1 MKMWAHKL
9 ESFVD
14 RAIPYT
20 LILLTA
26 IIIIDIFFKEF
37 AEEYNLWIA
46 ILDYTII
53 AFFVVD
59 LVFKY
64 LRIRKFK
71 EFLKECW
78 LDIIAVFPFVLFFR
92 VFESLS
98 LFVRLPAE
106 FREGQ
111 SILHTIVA
119 SKQEFAEFFGRSS
132 KLIEDAKLA
141 EGISRTERILKE
153 VRPLA
158 RAPRLIKALP
168 FYEKPTGKHHLH
180 ELEELDEAEKEIKK
194 QEKNIEKG
202 AMRLKNK
209 LNNFCGKNRSQ
220 PDEALQ
226 KPLSA
231 TLEKQAKKRK
241 KKR

>member
-1 MKMWAHKL
+1 MKPWAHRL
-9 ESFVD
+9 EHFVD

-20 LILLTA
+20 LIVLIA

-37 AEEYNLWIA
+37 AEEYHLWIA

-59 LVFKY
+59 LIFKY

-71 EFLKECW
+71 KFLKECW
-78 LDIIAVFPFVLFFR
+78 LDIIAVFPFVLVFR
-92 VFESLS
+92 LFESVS

-111 SILHTIVA
+111 SILHTVLA

-158 RAPRLIKALP
+158 RTPRLVKALP

-180 ELEELDEAEKEIKK
+180 EMEELDVIEKGIKK
-194 QEKNIEKG
+194 QEKSIEKG
-202 AMRLKNK
+202 IDKLRKRLDKICAKNQ
-209 LNNFCGKNRSQ
+209 SQ

-226 KPLSA
+226 KPHPAKLK
-231 TLEKQAKKRK
+231 KQAKKGK
-241 KKR
+241 KKQ

>member
-1 MKMWAHKL
+1 MKPWLHKV

-20 LILLTA
+20 LILLA
-26 IIIIDIFFKEF
+26 GIIIIEIFFKEF
-37 AEEYNLWIA
+37 AHEHALIIT
-46 ILDYTII
+46 ILDYAILT
-53 AFFVVD
+53 FFVVD
-59 LVFKY
+59 LIFKY

-71 EFLKECW
+71 QFIKECW

-111 SILHTIVA
+111 SIMHTILEG
-119 SKQEFAEFFGRSS
+119 KKEFAEFFGRSS
-132 KLIEDAKLA
+132 KLIEDTKLIG
-141 EGISRTERILKE
+141 EISRTEKIIKA

-158 RAPRLIKALP
+158 RSPGLIKALP

-180 ELEELDEAEKEIKK
+180 EMEEIGEAGKGIMKAEKAVEKEGIKIGKSISKEEKKIKK
-194 QEKNIEKG
+194 EI
-202 AMRLKNK
+202 LD
-209 LNNFCGKNRSQ
+209 F
-220 PDEALQ
+220 Q
-226 KPLSA
+226 KSM
-231 TLEKQAKKRK
+231 KKD
-241 KKR
+241 

>member
-1 MKMWAHKL
+1 MKPWLHRV

-20 LILLTA
+20 LIVLTG
-26 IIIIDIFFKEF
+26 IIIIEIFFKQL
-37 AEEYNLWIA
+37 AEEYHLAIA
-46 ILDYTII
+46 IMDYAIL
-53 AFFVVD
+53 AFFVAD
-59 LVFKY
+59 LIFKY

-71 EFLKECW
+71 EFLKKCW

-92 VFESLS
+92 IFESLS

-119 SKQEFAEFFGRSS
+119 TKQEFAEFFGRSS

-153 VRPLA
+153 IRPLA
-158 RAPRLIKALP
+158 RSPRLIKALP
-168 FYEKPTGKHHLH
+168 FYEQPTGKHHLH
-180 ELEELDEAEKEIKK
+180 EMEELDVIEKDIKK
-194 QEKNIEKG
+194 EEKKLEKG
-202 AMRLKNK
+202 FDKLKK
-209 LNNFCGKNRSQ
+209 RMDKYCGKSPSQ

-226 KPLSA
+226 NPLPA

>member
-1 MKMWAHKL
+1 MKPWLHKV

-20 LILLTA
+20 LIVLTA
-26 IIIIDIFFKEF
+26 IIITEIFFKEF
-37 AEEYNLWIA
+37 AEHYALYLE

-59 LVFKY
+59 LIFKY

-71 EFLKECW
+71 QFIKECW

-92 VFESLS
+92 IFESLS
-98 LFVRLPAE
+98 LFVRIPAE

-111 SILHTIVA
+111 SIMHTILEG
-119 SKQEFAEFFGRSS
+119 KKEFAEFFGRSS

-141 EGISRTERILKE
+141 GEISRTEKIIKA
-153 VRPLA
+153 VRPLS
-158 RAPRLIKALP
+158 RSPRLVKALP

-180 ELEELDEAEKEIKK
+180 ELEEIDEAGEEIKK
-194 QEKNIEKG
+194 AGVAVEKERVKIGKIIGIEEK
-202 AMRLKNK
+202 KIK
-209 LNNFCGKNRSQ
+209 KEILNF
-220 PDEALQ
+220 Q
-226 KPLSA
+226 KSM
-231 TLEKQAKKRK
+231 KKC
-241 KKR
+241 